1 MDQQTT
7 TNNTNTRKSRVTRR
21 CNDRHGAL
29 VHIIGSKLR
38 RPGHGCGSLS
48 QGEKHLM
55 DRAGPVIA
63 EALHAASVA
72 GYWRV
77 PMDLRPQKQ
86 LRTGQPPTRCEL
98 LGHFHAL
105 RQIKNQQQI

>member
-7 TNNTNTRKSRVTRR
+7 KRITNTRKSRVVRR

-29 VHIIGSKLR
+29 VHIFGSKLR

-48 QGEKHLM
+48 QGEKHLL

-86 LRTGQPPTRCEL
+86 LRTDRALPPIRREL
-98 LGHFHAL
+98 LGPFHAH
-105 RQIKNQQQI
+105 RQAKNQ